1 MGQRTLLDLLNAE
14 NGLFNAKLSLASARM
29 VAVFADY
36 QLLATSGRLLSR
48 LNIAPPD
55 ESRLRLEQQ
64 RSLFP
69 DIFATPLR

>member
-1 MGQRTLLDLLNAE
+1 
-14 NGLFNAKLSLASARM
+14 M